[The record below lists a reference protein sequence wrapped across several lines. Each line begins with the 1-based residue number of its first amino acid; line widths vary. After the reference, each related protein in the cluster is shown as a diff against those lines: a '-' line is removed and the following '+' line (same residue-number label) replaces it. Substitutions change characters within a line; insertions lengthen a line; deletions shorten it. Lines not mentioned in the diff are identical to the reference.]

1 MTMRILRHRLV
12 LATTAPIQVIDITER
27 VQDLVKTSGVRDGL
41 LTLISPHTT
50 ARINLNERE
59 EMLQWDMVAFLET
72 LAPKG
77 LDYLHNRNPVD
88 DRPNAH
94 AHLLGLSMNASETI
108 PVADGRLLLGGWQS
122 LFFIELDGPRAERQ
136 VNIQLMG
143 DPLAGQA
150 RGEDGPSPTATD

>member
-1 MTMRILRHRLV
+1 MTMRIVRHRLV

-27 VQDLVKTSGVRDGL
+27 VQSLVETFGVRDGL

-59 EMLQWDMVAFLET
+59 EMLQQDMVAFLET
-72 LAPKG
+72 LVPKD
-77 LDYLHNRNPVD
+77 LDYLHNRDPVD

-108 PVADGRLLLGGWQS
+108 PIADGRLLLGGWQS
-122 LFFIELDGPRAERQ
+122 LFFIELDGPRPERQ
-136 VNIQLMG
+136 VNVQII
-143 DPLAGQA
+143 
-150 RGEDGPSPTATD
+150 GEVASAPWSDGTGPTGVG

>member
-1 MTMRILRHRLV
+1 MTMRIVRHRLV

-27 VQDLVKTSGVRDGL
+27 VQSLLETFGVRDGL

-59 EMLQWDMVAFLET
+59 EMLQRDMVAFLET
-72 LAPKG
+72 LAPKD

-94 AHLLGLSMNASETI
+94 AHLLGLSMNATETI
-108 PVADGRLLLGGWQS
+108 P
-122 LFFIELDGPRAERQ
+122 I
-136 VNIQLMG
+136 
-143 DPLAGQA
+143 AGKIMI
-150 RGEDGPSPTATD
+150 